1 MGNWHSALL
10 TLDSLTKVGRKRI
23 PAWALV
29 HDKPMYCGW
38 NLVATPAVPLAVVL
52 EDRSLSSGSGQD
64 SAATGSSS
72 GKAMPHA
79 VTHTVG
85 FGFIGK
91 NMCCFPSWCTSSQ
104 LMSWKIFFNFLKYFL
119 DYCMGYGKTVDVSR
133 YVHGKS
139 NREQLG
145 TQQTNLT
152 RRKKMGFDLYSLGN
166 HKTETGE
173 YYRQSVWGWRRL
185 ADFVCEQT
193 GVIAEDNKQYW
204 QSNDGH
210 EVSEGEAK
218 EIAKQLK
225 ALIKDGT
232 VSKAI
237 REVEEESE
245 QAERNN
251 KFVEICHK
259 MLREKVERET
269 GKTNTA
275 PADYP
280 KEDHDTWE
288 WIQRKYSYGSSYP
301 FTMEQVESFIKFCE
315 QSNGFRIC

>member
-1 MGNWHSALL
+1 MVALRSDCTTSL
-10 TLDSLTKVGRKRI
+10 LSSRRMDLHHCARTDGSRMHRSLTGA
-23 PAWALV
+23 P
-29 HDKPMYCGW
+29 
-38 NLVATPAVPLAVVL
+38 TPSTPHTHVL
-52 EDRSLSSGSGQD
+52 DDEAFLPGQQQTGVLGSVSSTPTPTPRGD
-64 SAATGSSS
+64 
-72 GKAMPHA
+72 MM
-79 VTHTVG
+79 
-85 FGFIGK
+85 IGK
-91 NMCCFPSWCTSSQ
+91 GKFRTGAPACSEAAV
-104 LMSWKIFFNFLKYFL
+104 SWKTFLKYFVAL
-119 DYCMGYGKTVDVSR
+119 LMGYGKTL
-133 YVHGKS
+133 
-139 NREQLG
+139 E
-145 TQQTNLT
+145 TNLT
-152 RRKKMGFDLYSLGN
+152 RRKKMGFDLYSTGN

-193 GVIAEDNKQYW
+193 GVIAEDNKKFW

-210 EVSEGEAK
+210 EVSESEAK

-237 REVEEESE
+237 HEVEQESE
-245 QAERNN
+245 EAERNN

-301 FTMEQVESFIKFCE
+301 FTMEQVESFIEFCE

>member
-1 MGNWHSALL
+1 MDLHHCARTDGSRMHR
-10 TLDSLTKVGRKRI
+10 SLTRAPTPSTPHTHV
-23 PAWALV
+23 L
-29 HDKPMYCGW
+29 HDEAFLPGQQQTG
-38 NLVATPAVPLAVVL
+38 VPGSISSTPTPTPRGDMMIDKGKFRTGVPGSEAAV
-52 EDRSLSSGSGQD
+52 
-64 SAATGSSS
+64 
-72 GKAMPHA
+72 
-79 VTHTVG
+79 
-85 FGFIGK
+85 
-91 NMCCFPSWCTSSQ
+91 
-104 LMSWKIFFNFLKYFL
+104 SWKTFLKYFVAL
-119 DYCMGYGKTVDVSR
+119 LMGYGKTL
-133 YVHGKS
+133 
-139 NREQLG
+139 E
-145 TQQTNLT
+145 TNLT

-193 GVIAEDNKQYW
+193 GVIAEDNKKFW

-210 EVSEGEAK
+210 EVSEQEAK
-218 EIAKQLK
+218 QIATQLK

-259 MLREKVERET
+259 MLREKVEREV
-269 GKTNTA
+269 GKVNLA

-301 FTMEQVESFIKFCE
+301 FTMEQVESFIEFCE

>member
-1 MGNWHSALL
+1 MVLHPDPLL
-10 TLDSLTKVGRKRI
+10 DCTRMHKHLSPRPPYQCWLKRDLSSERLASTDLQLVSGSPVPTPTQVLVVWI
-23 PAWALV
+23 ERRTALV
-29 HDKPMYCGW
+29 H
-38 NLVATPAVPLAVVL
+38 
-52 EDRSLSSGSGQD
+52 Q
-64 SAATGSSS
+64 SAADELE
-72 GKAMPHA
+72 
-79 VTHTVG
+79 
-85 FGFIGK
+85 
-91 NMCCFPSWCTSSQ
+91 N
-104 LMSWKIFFNFLKYFL
+104 FFEFFKFFLA
-119 DYCMGYGKTVDVSR
+119 YCMGYDRT
-133 YVHGKS
+133 
-139 NREQLG
+139 RE
-145 TQQTNLT
+145 TNLT

-193 GVIAEDNKQYW
+193 GVIADENKAYW

-218 EIAKQLK
+218 QIATQLK

-245 QAERNN
+245 QAEKNN

-288 WIQRKYSYGSSYP
+288 WIQRKYSYGSYYP
-301 FTMEQVESFIKFCE
+301 L
-315 QSNGFRIC
+315 

>member
-1 MGNWHSALL
+1 MVALRSDCTTSL
-10 TLDSLTKVGRKRI
+10 LSSRRMDLHHCARTDGSRMHRSLTRAPTPSTPHTHV
-23 PAWALV
+23 L
-29 HDKPMYCGW
+29 HDEAFLPGQQQTG
-38 NLVATPAVPLAVVL
+38 VPGSISSTPTPTPRGDMMIDKGKFRTGAPGSEAAV
-52 EDRSLSSGSGQD
+52 
-64 SAATGSSS
+64 
-72 GKAMPHA
+72 
-79 VTHTVG
+79 
-85 FGFIGK
+85 
-91 NMCCFPSWCTSSQ
+91 
-104 LMSWKIFFNFLKYFL
+104 SWKTFLKYFVAL
-119 DYCMGYGKTVDVSR
+119 LMGYGKTL
-133 YVHGKS
+133 
-139 NREQLG
+139 E
-145 TQQTNLT
+145 TNLT

-259 MLREKVERET
+259 MLREKVEREV
-269 GKTNTA
+269 GKVNLA

-301 FTMEQVESFIKFCE
+301 FTMEQVESFIEFCE

>member
-1 MGNWHSALL
+1 MDHYSSYPTSLLAKNRRMGVRLFASGAGTRMHR
-10 TLDSLTKVGRKRI
+10 SLVPT
-23 PAWALV
+23 P
-29 HDKPMYCGW
+29 
-38 NLVATPAVPLAVVL
+38 TPAG
-52 EDRSLSSGSGQD
+52 SLKDLTISISSGQD
-64 SAATGSSS
+64 ASLQLVAGSGVSVSHAHARRTMDREEYKLKQSGAQCAA
-72 GKAMPHA
+72 K
-79 VTHTVG
+79 
-85 FGFIGK
+85 
-91 NMCCFPSWCTSSQ
+91 Q
-104 LMSWKIFFNFLKYFL
+104 LMSWKFFLNLLKYFL
-119 DYCMGYGKTVDVSR
+119 DYCMGYDRT
-133 YVHGKS
+133 
-139 NREQLG
+139 RE
-145 TQQTNLT
+145 TNLT
-152 RRKKMGFDLYSLGN
+152 KEKKMGFDLYSLGN

-193 GVIAEDNKQYW
+193 GVIAEDNKKFW

-245 QAERNN
+245 QAEKNN

-301 FTMEQVESFIKFCE
+301 FTMEQVESFIEFCE

>member
-1 MGNWHSALL
+1 
-10 TLDSLTKVGRKRI
+10 
-23 PAWALV
+23 
-29 HDKPMYCGW
+29 
-38 NLVATPAVPLAVVL
+38 
-52 EDRSLSSGSGQD
+52 
-64 SAATGSSS
+64 
-72 GKAMPHA
+72 
-79 VTHTVG
+79 
-85 FGFIGK
+85 
-91 NMCCFPSWCTSSQ
+91 MCCFPVWCTSLQ
-104 LMSWKIFFNFLKYFL
+104 LMSWKIFLNFLKYFL
-119 DYCMGYGKTVDVSR
+119 AYCMGYDRSVDVSR

-193 GVIAEDNKQYW
+193 GVIAEDNKKFW

-225 ALIKDGT
+225 ALVKDGT

-245 QAERNN
+245 QAEKNN

-280 KEDHDTWE
+280 KEDHDTWNGYNASIVTGVRTLLQWNRWKVSLSSANNQTVSVYVE
-288 WIQRKYSYGSSYP
+288 LIQKAWANAHAHAHAVWRGLC
-301 FTMEQVESFIKFCE
+301 T
-315 QSNGFRIC
+315 N

>member
-1 MGNWHSALL
+1 MVLHPDPLL
-10 TLDSLTKVGRKRI
+10 DCTRMHKHLSPRPPYQCWLKRDLNYERLASWDLAAGCEKLYAHAHAGSVCVDRKEN
-23 PAWALV
+23 
-29 HDKPMYCGW
+29 C
-38 NLVATPAVPLAVVL
+38 
-52 EDRSLSSGSGQD
+52 
-64 SAATGSSS
+64 TG
-72 GKAMPHA
+72 AP
-79 VTHTVG
+79 VQE
-85 FGFIGK
+85 
-91 NMCCFPSWCTSSQ
+91 Q
-104 LMSWKIFFNFLKYFL
+104 LMSWKIFLNFFKFFL
-119 DYCMGYGKTVDVSR
+119 AYCMGYDKSVDVSR

-193 GVIAEDNKQYW
+193 GVIAEDNKKFW

-245 QAERNN
+245 QAEKNN

-259 MLREKVERET
+259 MLREKVEREV
-269 GKTNTA
+269 GKVNLA

-301 FTMEQVESFIKFCE
+301 FTMEQVESFIEFCE

>member
-1 MGNWHSALL
+1 M
-10 TLDSLTKVGRKRI
+10 KR
-23 PAWALV
+23 
-29 HDKPMYCGW
+29 D
-38 NLVATPAVPLAVVL
+38 
-52 EDRSLSSGSGQD
+52 LSSERLASTDPVAAYRKPCAHAHAGSGRVD
-64 SAATGSSS
+64 RKENCTGAPVCSS
-72 GKAMPHA
+72 GRA
-79 VTHTVG
+79 G
-85 FGFIGK
+85 
-91 NMCCFPSWCTSSQ
+91 N
-104 LMSWKIFFNFLKYFL
+104 FFLNFLKYFL
-119 DYCMGYGKTVDVSR
+119 DYCMGYGRTRK
-133 YVHGKS
+133 
-139 NREQLG
+139 
-145 TQQTNLT
+145 TNLT

-193 GVIAEDNKQYW
+193 GVIADEDKKFW

-210 EVSEGEAK
+210 EISEQEAK
-218 EIAKQLK
+218 QIATQLK

-237 REVEEESE
+237 QEVEEESE
-245 QAERNN
+245 QSEKNN

-301 FTMEQVESFIKFCE
+301 FTMEQVESFIEFCE